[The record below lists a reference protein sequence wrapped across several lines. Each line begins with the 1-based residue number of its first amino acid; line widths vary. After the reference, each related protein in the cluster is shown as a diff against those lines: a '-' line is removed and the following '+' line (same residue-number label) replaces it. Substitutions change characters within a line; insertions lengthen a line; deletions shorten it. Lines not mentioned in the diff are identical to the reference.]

1 MNRELKKV
9 KAVQCS
15 GERAGAKTTTSF
27 NEGAIPKAFILIVI
41 VLVAAV
47 IIVFGIRLVRYHTK
61 HKEPLPPRHYNYNN
75 RWDETILFGPAI
87 FIFELVQQYLIKECT
102 LKNHLTG
109 G

>member
-61 HKEPLPPRHYNYNN
+61 YKEPLPPRHYNFNN